1 MKKKMDL
8 NFSYAIC
15 QYFIWKK
22 SSCDFFATFTSTDCS
37 INGKKNGLEFLR
49 CYLLIWKKSSGEFF
63 LRLLLPPSWFGRKEV
78 VRSFFATFFPR
89 TASCLAVVWLLG
101 SLLTEEIVP
110 CCSGNRAVNANM
122 PPGLLRYTN
131 KHGDQRPWI
140 NHPKRKWRG
149 CGSHTDTDFG
159 FFRIFMGIHWDFW
172 GIFGI
177 LWIFW
182 GANHF

>member
-22 SSCDFFATFTSTDCS
+22 SSREFFATVRSMEKRMDLNFSDAICWYE
-37 INGKKNGLEFLR
+37 KKVVVT
-49 CYLLIWKKSSGEFF
+49 FF

-78 VRSFFATFFPR
+78 VRSFSATFFPR

-122 PPGLLRYTN
+122 PPGSIPSAPLR
-131 KHGDQRPWI
+131 RE
-140 NHPKRKWRG
+140 KWALAPNILVKYSMDSTLALR
-149 CGSHTDTDFG
+149 SLHLP
-159 FFRIFMGIHWDFW
+159 FR
-172 GIFGI
+172 
-177 LWIFW
+177 L
-182 GANHF
+182 